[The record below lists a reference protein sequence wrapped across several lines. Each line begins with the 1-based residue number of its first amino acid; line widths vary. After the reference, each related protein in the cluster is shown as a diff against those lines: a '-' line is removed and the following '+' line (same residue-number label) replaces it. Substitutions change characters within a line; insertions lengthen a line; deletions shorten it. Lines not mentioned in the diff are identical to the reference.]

1 MKQSRKVGK
10 KIIDEVEVQIQQ
22 LLQLRESLNQTTL
35 QKRDEL
41 GLAQDEE
48 EQQRAAK
55 NQINILV
62 SDDDDDGNN
71 DDKAQHAVDADDD
84 KTF

>member
-35 QKRDEL
+35 QKRDEV
-41 GLAQDEE
+41 GLASEE
-48 EQQRAAK
+48 EQKRAPK
-55 NQINILV
+55 DEINILV
-62 SDDDDDGNN
+62 SDDDDGNN
-71 DDKAQHAVDADDD
+71 DDKAAHAVVADDD
-84 KTF
+84 KEF